1 MFNINKIKF
10 KAFLICAAVAVPA
23 VFVTSGGAMT
33 AAAEGKVSA
42 CIAMEQSTRTVLY
55 EENADRRLPMAS
67 TTKIMT
73 ALIVCEDCDPDTVVR
88 VPDEAVGT
96 EGSSIYLK
104 RGEEID
110 VCDLLYGLML
120 RSGNDAAVALAVI
133 HSGSERAFADRMN
146 EKAKQL
152 GANDTHFTNPNG
164 LPDDNHYTT
173 ARDLCAISCA
183 AMENGLFRQIAGSK
197 SWHGRYRSF
206 SNKNKMLYNYDG
218 ANGIKTGYT
227 LKAGRCLVSSARRG
241 KTEVVCVVLNE
252 YDMYG
257 RSAAVLD
264 RCFENY
270 ALCALPGD
278 KVFMCGGIPCKAK
291 SGHSFVVPLKG
302 RINIVCEASKSGK
315 HCKKG
320 DHCGNLKIYSGNS
333 LIFKTKLY
341 SII

>member
-1 MFNINKIKF
+1 MIKNREFLVEDFLSFRYYAMHNSLF
-10 KAFLICAAVAVPA
+10 KEV
-23 VFVTSGGAMT
+23 
-33 AAAEGKVSA
+33 
-42 CIAMEQSTRTVLY
+42 
-55 EENADRRLPMAS
+55 
-67 TTKIMT
+67 
-73 ALIVCEDCDPDTVVR
+73 
-88 VPDEAVGT
+88 VGT
-96 EGSSIYLK
+96 EHWQGK
-104 RGEEID
+104 
-110 VCDLLYGLML
+110 
-120 RSGNDAAVALAVI
+120 
-133 HSGSERAFADRMN
+133 
-146 EKAKQL
+146 
-152 GANDTHFTNPNG
+152 
-164 LPDDNHYTT
+164 
-173 ARDLCAISCA
+173 
-183 AMENGLFRQIAGSK
+183 
-197 SWHGRYRSF
+197 YRSYA
-206 SNKNKMLYNYDG
+206 NKNKMLYNYDG

-278 KVFMCGGIPCKAK
+278 KVFMCGDVPCKAK

-302 RINIVCEASKSGK
+302 RINIVCEATKSGK
-315 HCKKG
+315 HCKKS